1 MKLGPQSFLPAS
13 RTARWTSPLAALMIG
28 SMVAL
33 TGCGAGD
40 TLTASTATS
49 GATTI
54 APVTSSAAD
63 TATSGQTMTAIS
75 GATQPST
82 ADAAGPGKGA
92 VSGKDFCAALATAQ
106 PKLDK
111 EKGPDGPYIVLSLV
125 LIDLYDSK
133 NAAESMDASTMDA
146 LAASCPAVAA
156 TALKSTGKSSF
167 AEFR

>member
-1 MKLGPQSFLPAS
+1 MKLGPQSFVPAS

-40 TLTASTATS
+40 TPTASIATS
-49 GATTI
+49 GATST
-54 APVTSSAAD
+54 ASVASGAAS
-63 TATSGQTMTAIS
+63 TATSGQTMIAIS
-75 GATQPST
+75 GATHPST
-82 ADAAGPGKGA
+82 ADAAGTGKGA

-111 EKGPDGPYIVLSLV
+111 EQGPDGAYIVLSLA

-133 NAAESMDASTMDA
+133 NAATSMDASTMDA

-156 TALKSTGKSSF
+156 KALKSTGKSSF